1 MKSIVF
7 AVNEIFNP
15 ASFNSD
21 SERKKECIRV
31 FGEDIAFNQEIA
43 LGVMY
48 CMGNNGEIVFEH
60 RFRTGGWGK
69 GPAPYGNYMIKSLV
83 PPPEVQAMGDK
94 ADAYS
99 QFGFGW
105 AAVLTPLFSTDRTGL
120 WIHCDGNIPGS
131 LGCPVLKFA
140 DKDTNI
146 RCWNMIRD
154 SFEIHGTI
162 PVTVEQR
169 LIPRRA

>member
-1 MKSIVF
+1 MKNIVF

-15 ASFNSD
+15 ASFSND
-21 SERKKECIRV
+21 NDRKKECIRI
-31 FGEDIAFNQEIA
+31 FGEVINFKEEIS
-43 LGVMY
+43 LGTMY
-48 CMGNNGEIVFEH
+48 CMDNSGAIIFEH
-60 RFRTGGWGK
+60 KFRTGGWGK
-69 GPAPYGNYMIKSLV
+69 GPLPYGNYTIKSLV
-83 PPPEVQAMGDK
+83 QPGEIAKMGDQ

-105 AAVLTPLFSTDRTGL
+105 AAILTPLFSTDRTGL

-140 DKDTNI
+140 DKDINV

-154 SFEIHGTI
+154 AFEIHGVI

-169 LIPRRA
+169 LVARRF